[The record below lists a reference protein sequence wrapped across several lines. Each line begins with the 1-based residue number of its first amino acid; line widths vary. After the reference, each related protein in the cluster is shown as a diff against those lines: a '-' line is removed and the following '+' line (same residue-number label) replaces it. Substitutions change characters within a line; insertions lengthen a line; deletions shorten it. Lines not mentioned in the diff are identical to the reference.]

1 MPSPLADITR
11 FLSGYRQG
19 QLEAEDREYV
29 RGQRALEAQDRAA
42 VIQETG
48 YSPSVLKAQQI
59 RMNMEKMRREAEDD
73 RIARVSGNA
82 ARLIAMG
89 RTQEGTK
96 MLADNGLDAVQ
107 AEDDP
112 NDPNFVH
119 FSTQGGKYRVP
130 RTAAAL
136 IAADPIQFAK
146 NEYALDKML
155 ADQQFKAAEAEK
167 RRVSVAEEK
176 QKDRDLRLQL
186 AARAARNAVTRSG
199 AKSAVLQVVDSLA
212 SNYVQNEGMDP
223 VAARARAFREYALK
237 ETDSKSRAQA
247 ISAHKG
253 YLSAVKDILDPDV
266 LKEEAGALKTMAKTP
281 RQPSHRAPAES
292 GGFKIGTIIRNP
304 KTGERMKW
312 TGTNWAKVS

>member
-11 FLSGYRQG
+11 FLSGYKQG
-19 QLEAEDREYV
+19 QLESEERDYV
-29 RGQRALEAQDRAA
+29 RGQRALEAEDRAA
-42 VIQETG
+42 VLRETG

-112 NDPNFVH
+112 DDPNFVH
-119 FSTQGGKYRVP
+119 FATQGGKYRVP

-167 RRVSVAEEK
+167 KRLATADENAKNRASREK
-176 QKDRDLRLQL
+176 MFFQRIRQVGTK
-186 AARAARNAVTRSG
+186 TG
-199 AKSAVLQVVDSLA
+199 YKSARMEQVMALSK
-212 SNYVQNEGMDP
+212 NYQENEGMEPGPATAKAFRVVLGGETDYKNRALTAKTAVAVAKIIGEEDP
-223 VAARARAFREYALK
+223 VAAQGLLKDAMGAARA
-237 ETDSKSRAQA
+237 
-247 ISAHKG
+247 
-253 YLSAVKDILDPDV
+253 
-266 LKEEAGALKTMAKTP
+266 P
-281 RQPSHRAPAES
+281 RQKAPVAS
-292 GGFKIGTIIRNP
+292 KDGLP
-304 KTGERMKW
+304 ERPWEK
-312 TGTNWAKVS
+312 KR

>member
-11 FLSGYRQG
+11 FLTGYKQG
-19 QLEAEDREYV
+19 QLESEERDYV
-29 RGQRALEAQDRAA
+29 RGQRALEAEDRAA
-42 VIQETG
+42 VLRETG

-73 RIARVSGNA
+73 RVARVSGNA

-89 RTQEGTK
+89 RTQEGAK

-112 NDPNFVH
+112 NDPNYVH
-119 FSTQGGKYRVP
+119 FATQGGRYRVP

-212 SNYVQNEGMDP
+212 NTYVQSEGMDP
-223 VAARARAFREYALK
+223 VAAKARAFREYALK
-237 ETDSKSRAQA
+237 QTDMKERQLALQG
-247 ISAHKG
+247 HKAYIG
-253 YLSAVKDILDPDV
+253 AVKDFLPEED
-266 LKEEAGALKTMAKTP
+266 LKREADLARKSTTPKAIKQAAPSGIPRIKNASEYGALK
-281 RQPSHRAPAES
+281 S
-292 GGFKIGTIIRNP
+292 GTVFIDPNGVKRRKP
-304 KTGERMKW
+304 
-312 TGTNWAKVS
+312 

>member
-11 FLSGYRQG
+11 FLTGYKQG
-19 QLEAEDREYV
+19 QLESEERDYV
-29 RGQRALEAQDRAA
+29 RGQRALEAEDRAA
-42 VIQETG
+42 VLRETG

-73 RIARVSGNA
+73 RVARVSGNA

-89 RTQEGTK
+89 RTQEGAK

-112 NDPNFVH
+112 NDPNYVH
-119 FSTQGGKYRVP
+119 FATQGGRYRVP

-146 NEYALDKML
+146 SEYALDKML

-167 RRVSVAEEK
+167 KRVSVAEEK
-176 QKDRDLRLQL
+176 QKDRDLRLRL
-186 AARAARNAVTRSG
+186 AASAARNAATRSG
-199 AKSAVLQVVDSLA
+199 AKSAVLQVVESLA
-212 SNYVQNEGMDP
+212 DNYVRSQGMDP
-223 VAARARAFREYALK
+223 VAARALAFRQYALK
-237 ETDSKSRAQA
+237 ETDSKARAQA
-247 ISAHKG
+247 ISATKG
-253 YLSAVKDILDPDV
+253 YLNAVKDIIEPDV
-266 LKEEAGALKTMAKTP
+266 LQQEAAALKELAKAPKQP
-281 RQPSHRAPAES
+281 RVQSAQS
-292 GGFKIGTIIRNP
+292 GAFKVGTIIRNP

-312 TGTNWAKVS
+312 DGGNWVKVS